1 MRMYK
6 IKIIPVIVTI
16 NGWGNK
22 QSVEDLKEIDIEIN
36 WKKVI
41 KDIIIIIR
49 NMQDVMFYNGVNM
62 DFKDVVNDS

>member
-6 IKIIPVIVTI
+6 ITIIPVIATT
-16 NGWGNK
+16 NSWGKK

-41 KDIIIIIR
+41 KDIVII

>member
-6 IKIIPVIVTI
+6 IKIIRVIATI
-16 NGWGNK
+16 NGWVKK
-22 QSVEDLKEIDIEIN
+22 QSVEDQKENYIEIN

-41 KDIIIIIR
+41 KDIVIR